1 MELLRRRLL
10 NHATA
15 MLGPLM
21 KRVAGILETSDLLD
35 ETFPAQGLRRIDGR
49 RGEGFAIDQA
59 MQQVQHMRL
68 GRDTGLQ
75 SVSTADSTAFSSC

>member
-35 ETFPAQGLRRIDGR
+35 ETS
-49 RGEGFAIDQA
+49 
-59 MQQVQHMRL
+59 RL
-68 GRDTGLQ
+68 
-75 SVSTADSTAFSSC
+75 

>member
-35 ETFPAQGLRRIDGR
+35 ETFPAVTNTGLR
-49 RGEGFAIDQA
+49 
-59 MQQVQHMRL
+59 M
-68 GRDTGLQ
+68 
-75 SVSTADSTAFSSC
+75 FSRSLKIPLL